1 MADGQG
7 IRAGMREDMAQAV
20 RLARRELRGGL
31 RGFRIFLGCLLLG
44 VGAIAGVG
52 TMSDSMLRGVA
63 DDSRALL
70 GGDLELRTIHTP
82 IDDAQAEWLA
92 ANSARVSRTVELR
105 AMARRPDGAG
115 QTVLEQTVVELK
127 AVDDAYPLYGTAR
140 TAPEQSLAAAL
151 GRGEETEAQA
161 GRWGVLVAPTLATR
175 LDLKPGD
182 PLRLGDATFTVR
194 GDLTREPDRAT
205 QAFTLGPRVLVH
217 RDSLES
223 AGLVQAGSLVYYHYR
238 VALPE
243 GVDAAAWRARL
254 DSAFPDAGWRVRG
267 LDNAAPGL
275 TRMVDRVTLF
285 MTLVG
290 LTALLVGG
298 VGIANAVRAYLDG
311 KGATIATLKTLG
323 APARLVFQ
331 TYMAQVLVLALAGI
345 AGGLVLG
352 AAVPLVAGPVLGSY
366 LNFDLAVGIYP
377 GPLGMA
383 AVFGLLTT
391 VAFTLWPLAR
401 AQAIPA
407 AALFRDVAGQ
417 RTAPIPASA
426 WLGMALAGGA
436 LAALAVWNAQD
447 RLFALGFVAGALG
460 AMGAF
465 RLAALGVIAL
475 ARRLP
480 RARRPGLR
488 LAVANLYR
496 PGAPTGS
503 VILSLGLGL
512 TVLVAIALIEGNLAR
527 QVDEEMPRNA
537 PGFYA
542 LDIQGGQV
550 DAFTET
556 ARAVDGV
563 NEVNTVPM
571 LRGRILRVNGT
582 RVAEMTIPE
591 DVRWVFQG
599 DRGITWARAVP
610 ENSRVVRGQWW
621 PADYAGPPLVSID
634 AELGRQMGLDLGDT
648 FTVNVLGRNVTA
660 EIANFREIEWSGLRI
675 NFVMVFS
682 PGLLS
687 NAPQSYLA
695 TIHLP
700 AAQEAALESAVAESF
715 PNVSLIRVR
724 DVLDRVGEVVAN
736 IAAAVRAT
744 GSVTLLAGTLV
755 LAGAVAAGHR
765 RRVYDAVVLKV
776 LGATR
781 RNVTVAYLLE
791 YGLLGLVTALI
802 AAILGTAAAW
812 VVMTEVMESDFTFL
826 PRAVAVTVVLA
837 TAATL
842 AFGYVG
848 TWRALRQK
856 AAPLLRNE

>member
-1 MADGQG
+1 MHANL
-7 IRAGMREDMAQAV
+7 QALHQAL

-31 RGFRIFLGCLLLG
+31 KGFRIFLGCLLLG

-52 TMSDSMLRGVA
+52 TLSESMLRGLA
-63 DDSRALL
+63 DDGRALL
-70 GGDLELRTIHTP
+70 GGDVELRTIHTP
-82 IDDAQAEWLA
+82 IDDAQGDWLA
-92 ANSARVSRTVELR
+92 AHSARTSRTVELR
-105 AMARRPDGAG
+105 AMARRSDGAG
-115 QTVLEQTVVELK
+115 QTVVELK
-127 AVDDAYPLYGTAR
+127 AVDDAYPLYGTVR
-140 TAPEQSLAAAL
+140 TDPPQPLAAAL
-151 GRGEETEAQA
+151 GRAD
-161 GRWGVLVAPTLATR
+161 GRWGVLVAPSLATR
-175 LDLKPGD
+175 LDLAPGD
-182 PLRLGDATFTVR
+182 TLKLGDARFTVR
-194 GDLTREPDRAT
+194 GTLTREPDRAT

-217 RDSLES
+217 RDSLAA
-223 AGLVQAGSLVYYHYR
+223 AGLVQPGSLVYYHYR
-238 VALPE
+238 VQLPD
-243 GVDAAAWRARL
+243 GVAAGPWRDRL

-267 LDNAAPGL
+267 LDDAAPGL
-275 TRMVDRVTLF
+275 TRMVGRVTLF

-311 KGATIATLKTLG
+311 KRATIATLKTLG

-331 TYMAQVLVLALAGI
+331 TYMAQVMALALGGI
-345 AGGLVLG
+345 AGGLTLG

-366 LNFDLAVGIYP
+366 LNFDLAVGLYAR
-377 GPLGMA
+377 PLAMA
-383 AVFGLLTT
+383 ALFGVLTT

-407 AALFRDVAGQ
+407 AALFRDAGAQ
-417 RTAPIPASA
+417 RAGPIPART
-426 WLGMALAGGA
+426 WLGLLGAGTA
-436 LAALAVWNAQD
+436 LAALAVWTAQD

-460 AMGAF
+460 AMLAF
-465 RLAALGVIAL
+465 WLAGLGVIAL

-488 LAVANLYR
+488 LAIANLYR

-527 QVDEEMPRNA
+527 QVQEDMPRNA
-537 PGFYA
+537 PAFYA
-542 LDIQGGQV
+542 LDIQGAQV
-550 DAFTET
+550 AAFTEAT
-556 ARAVDGV
+556 RAVEGV
-563 NEVNTVPM
+563 GEVNTVPM

-582 RVAEMTIPE
+582 RVAELQIPE

-621 PADYAGPPLVSID
+621 PAEYSGPPLVSID
-634 AELGRQMGLDLGDT
+634 AELGRQMGLKIGDT
-648 FTVNVLGRNVTA
+648 FTVNVLGRNITA
-660 EIANFREIEWSGLRI
+660 EIANFREIEWSELRI

-700 AAQEAALESAVAESF
+700 PGQEPTLESVVAESF

-724 DVLDRVGEVVAN
+724 DVLDRISEVLGN
-736 IAAAVRAT
+736 IAVAVRSTA
-744 GSVTLLAGTLV
+744 SVTLLAGTLV

-781 RNVTVAYLLE
+781 RDLAVAYSLE
-791 YGLLGLVTALI
+791 YGLLGLVTGLI
-802 AAILGTAAAW
+802 AAAMGSAAAW
-812 VVMTEVMESDFTFL
+812 VVMIEVMDSPFTFL
-826 PRAVAVTVVLA
+826 PGTVAATAVLA
-837 TAATL
+837 AAATL
-842 AFGYVG
+842 AFGYAG

>member
-1 MADGQG
+1 MHANL
-7 IRAGMREDMAQAV
+7 QALHQAL

-31 RGFRIFLGCLLLG
+31 KGFRIFLGCLLLG

-52 TMSDSMLRGVA
+52 TLSESMLRGLA
-63 DDSRALL
+63 DDGRALL
-70 GGDLELRTIHTP
+70 GGDVELRTIHTP
-82 IDDAQAEWLA
+82 IDDAQGDWLA
-92 ANSARVSRTVELR
+92 AHSARTSRTVELR
-105 AMARRPDGAG
+105 AMARRSDGAG
-115 QTVLEQTVVELK
+115 QTVVELK
-127 AVDDAYPLYGTAR
+127 AVDDAYPLYGTVR
-140 TAPEQSLAAAL
+140 TDPPQPLAAAL
-151 GRGEETEAQA
+151 GRAD
-161 GRWGVLVAPTLATR
+161 GRWGVLVAPSLATR
-175 LDLKPGD
+175 LDLAPGD
-182 PLRLGDATFTVR
+182 TLKLGDARFTVR
-194 GDLTREPDRAT
+194 GTLTREPDRAT

-217 RDSLES
+217 RDSLAA
-223 AGLVQAGSLVYYHYR
+223 AGLVQPGSLVYYHYR
-238 VALPE
+238 VQLPD
-243 GVDAAAWRARL
+243 GVAAGPWRDRL

-267 LDNAAPGL
+267 LDDAAPGL
-275 TRMVDRVTLF
+275 TRMVGRVTLF

-311 KGATIATLKTLG
+311 KRATIATLKTLG

-331 TYMAQVLVLALAGI
+331 TYMAQVMALALGGI
-345 AGGLVLG
+345 AGGLTLG

-366 LNFDLAVGIYP
+366 LNFDLAVGLYAR
-377 GPLGMA
+377 PLAMA
-383 AVFGLLTT
+383 ALFGVLTT

-407 AALFRDVAGQ
+407 AALFRDAGAQ
-417 RTAPIPASA
+417 RAGPIPART
-426 WLGMALAGGA
+426 WLGLLGAGTA
-436 LAALAVWNAQD
+436 LAALAVWTAQD

-460 AMGAF
+460 AMLAF
-465 RLAALGVIAL
+465 WLAGLGVIAL

-488 LAVANLYR
+488 LAIANLYR

-527 QVDEEMPRNA
+527 QVQEDMPRNA
-537 PGFYA
+537 PAFYA
-542 LDIQGGQV
+542 LDIQGAQV
-550 DAFTET
+550 AAFTEAT
-556 ARAVDGV
+556 RAVEGV
-563 NEVNTVPM
+563 GEVNTVPM

-582 RVAEMTIPE
+582 RVAELQIPE

-621 PADYAGPPLVSID
+621 PAEYSGPPLVSID
-634 AELGRQMGLDLGDT
+634 AELGRQMGLKIGDT
-648 FTVNVLGRNVTA
+648 FTVNVLGRNITA
-660 EIANFREIEWSGLRI
+660 EIANFREIEWSELRI

-700 AAQEAALESAVAESF
+700 PGQEPTLESVVAESF

-724 DVLDRVGEVVAN
+724 DVLDRISEVLGN
-736 IAAAVRAT
+736 IAVAVRSTA
-744 GSVTLLAGTLV
+744 SVTLLAGTLV

-781 RNVTVAYLLE
+781 RDLAVAYTLE
-791 YGLLGLVTALI
+791 YGLLGLVTGLI
-802 AAILGTAAAW
+802 AAAMGSAAAW
-812 VVMTEVMESDFTFL
+812 VVMTEVMDSPFTFL
-826 PRAVAVTVVLA
+826 PGTVAATAVLA
-837 TAATL
+837 AAATL
-842 AFGYVG
+842 AFGYAG